1 MRSSAGP
8 WGEQLHVLPMARPQS
23 RRSLSV
29 QTEWL
34 PYSSPSYRYY
44 YKREILE
51 RVDGRRLVY
60 KFGKNA
66 RGWRENENWG
76 CQHLGH
82 KPKTHSKWIMINEE
96 LDVNISKTTFQ
107 WYLCT
112 MKGQKKSTSDGKNE
126 HYSWWKNYFVTLKY
140 VLCGEQTYTV
150 FCELWSCMWLWC
162 AVASVVMFCFV
173 FFFPTPRTTG
183 PVALRFLSRGREKK

>member
-23 RRSLSV
+23 RCSLSV

-112 MKGQKKSTSDGKNE
+112 MKGQKKI
-126 HYSWWKNYFVTLKY
+126 YFWWEEWTLQLMKKLFCYFEVCPMWGANVHSFLWTMKLY
-140 VLCGEQTYTV
+140 V
-150 FCELWSCMWLWC
+150 
-162 AVASVVMFCFV
+162 VVMCCCLCCDVLFCF
-173 FFFPTPRTTG
+173 FFLPREQQG
-183 PVALRFLSRGREKK
+183 L